1 MVSLSNVDEQVLAR
15 LEVSPEIDRYRDFV
29 EDLLLKLKGTELACP
44 SLNASADLLELLK
57 RFDDVECLEEAT
69 FTKFI
74 LNLPVFQFIVICPER
89 NREWMFWK
97 ESFSSFVGDRPVGD
111 VLFVKREDPKSA
123 TDGVFNW
130 MITLCSNPSEKNVL
144 KSSQSR
150 ISQKH

>member
-1 MVSLSNVDEQVLAR
+1 MVSLSNVEEQVLAR
-15 LEVSPEIDRYRDFV
+15 LESAPEIDRYRDFV
-29 EDLLLKLKGTELACP
+29 EDLLLKLKGTEIACP
-44 SLNASADLLELLK
+44 TLNTGADLLALLE
-57 RFDDVECLEEAT
+57 RFDESECLEEAT

-74 LNLPVFQFIVICPER
+74 LNLPIFQFIVICPER

-97 ESFSSFVGDRPVGD
+97 ESFSNFVGDRPVTD

-130 MITLCSNPSEKNVL
+130 MVTLCSNPLERNVL

-150 ISQKH
+150 IGHKH